1 MNGRRL
7 SVFSIRLVLCISAA
21 LLPQLAPAEQEGEF
35 DSILKDRRKVVQQ
48 VQEFLDAGLYDNAQ
62 RLLDLGI
69 AEHRN
74 IYVLIV
80 IQSQKSLDA
89 GEYDSALKLLNLGIA
104 RNPNRDDL
112 YALLGET
119 LYKTNRLEEAEAAL
133 RQALRLNP
141 LNQVAKNYIEEI
153 RTTEQAQLSTEW
165 QEWMGIFRDKVG
177 DFIVTFLAFG
187 CAFLAGSAIQPI
199 KLRFRLHNAR
209 RLFDQGNYDEFLDLT
224 EGLLDEERF
233 APLRSNFRFLLKQK
247 EFDDAQNI
255 LSKHVNTPDRLPTL
269 LRILER
275 ENEKLQQAS

>member
-1 MNGRRL
+1 MLPSKR
-7 SVFSIRLVLCISAA
+7 VRLVLFIYAA
-21 LLPQLAPAEQEGEF
+21 LLPQLAPAEQESQF
-35 DSILKDRRKVVQQ
+35 DSILDDRIMVVQQ
-48 VQEFLDAGLYDNAQ
+48 VQRFLDAGEYDNAQ

-69 AEHRN
+69 ARHRN
-74 IYVLIV
+74 LYVLIV
-80 IQSQKSLDA
+80 IQSQRSLDA
-89 GEYDSALKLLNLGIA
+89 GEYDSALKLLNLAIT
-104 RNPNRDDL
+104 RNPNRADL
-112 YALLGET
+112 YVLQGET
-119 LYKTNRLEEAEAAL
+119 LYKTNRLEEAETAL

-141 LNQVAKNYIEEI
+141 LDEVAKSYIEEI

-187 CAFLAGSAIQPI
+187 CAFLAGSAIEPI
-199 KLRFRLHNAR
+199 KLKFRLYNAR
-209 RLFDQGNYDEFLDLT
+209 KMFDQGNYDEFLDLT

-233 APLRSNFRFLLKQK
+233 APLRSNFRFLLRQK
-247 EFDDAQNI
+247 EFDDARHI